1 MTKHRKFYNMRVMSL
16 DEVGKE
22 LGISAERVRQLE
34 DRALRKLRIALGDMK
49 PEHILPEQYKV
60 MKS

>member
-1 MTKHRKFYNMRVMSL
+1 MRPKRAYNTRVMSL

-34 DRALRKLRIALGDMK
+34 ARALRKLRIALGDMK
-49 PEHILPEQYKV
+49 PEHILPEQYKI